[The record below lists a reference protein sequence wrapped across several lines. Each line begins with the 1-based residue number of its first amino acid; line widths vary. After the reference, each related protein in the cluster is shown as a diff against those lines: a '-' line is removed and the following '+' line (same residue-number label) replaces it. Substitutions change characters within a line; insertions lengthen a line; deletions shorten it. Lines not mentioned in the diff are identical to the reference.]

1 MTKREYLI
9 NELMRMKLMYKHLQ
23 LVQAGKFAV
32 ARGIFKL
39 LNTGSIILYFDDT
52 SNEIENI
59 LEKLN
64 VKRSINR
71 RGIATY
77 RI

>member
-23 LVQAGKFAV
+23 LVRAGKFAV
-32 ARGIFKL
+32 ARGLLKL
-39 LNTGSIILYFDDT
+39 LSTGSIVLYFDDT

-59 LEKLN
+59 LEK
-64 VKRSINR
+64 
-71 RGIATY
+71 
-77 RI
+77 

>member
-1 MTKREYLI
+1 
-9 NELMRMKLMYKHLQ
+9 MRTKLMYKHHQ

-32 ARGIFKL
+32 ARGILKL
-39 LNTGSIILYFDDT
+39 LTTGSIVLYFDDV

-59 LEKLN
+59 LEKLA
-64 VKRSINR
+64 VKCSVNR